1 MATGLYKTIKGE
13 KVELTAKQVKA
24 DIMKIRGWTSEEYQ
38 RQYDITR
45 NQLRA
50 YEGFLR
56 QKGEFVQP
64 ESPAAFLF
72 KEAKAIQRYG
82 ADYTPSQRTAA
93 VRATTSVSSGKAL
106 TKLLTSK
113 SKTAKAARGR
123 QYRQIAAQTQRNF
136 ARFIETVPK
145 AQEIM
150 REINDPIK
158 QQRALAAL
166 ADVLHARENTQRE
179 VVLRNA
185 DMPFGQIAGSQDEVD
200 FDIYRLGYK

>member
-24 DIMKIRGWTSEEYQ
+24 DIMQIRGWTSEEYQ

-56 QKGEFVQP
+56 QKGEFVHP

-72 KEAKAIQRYG
+72 KEAKAMQRYG
-82 ADYTPSQRTAA
+82 ADYTPTQRTAA

-113 SKTAKAARGR
+113 SKAAKAARGR
-123 QYRQIAAQTQRNF
+123 QYRQIADQTQRNF
-136 ARFIETVPK
+136 ARFIETVPQ
-145 AQEIM
+145 AQEIV
-150 REINDPIK
+150 REIKDPIK
-158 QQRALAAL
+158 QQRALATL
-166 ADVLHARENTQRE
+166 ADVLHARENAQRE
-179 VVLRNA
+179 LVLKNA

-200 FDIYRLGYK
+200 FDISPWL

>member
-13 KVELTAKQVKA
+13 KVELTARQVKA
-24 DIMKIRGWTSEEYQ
+24 DIMQIRGWTSEEYQ

-45 NQLRA
+45 NRLRA

-56 QKGEFVQP
+56 QKGEFVRP

-113 SKTAKAARGR
+113 SKAAKTARGR

-145 AQEIM
+145 AQEIV
-150 REINDPIK
+150 REIKDPIK
-158 QQRALAAL
+158 QQRALAVL

-185 DMPFGQIAGSQDEVD
+185 DMPFGQIAGSQDEVE
-200 FDIYRLGYK
+200 FDISPWL